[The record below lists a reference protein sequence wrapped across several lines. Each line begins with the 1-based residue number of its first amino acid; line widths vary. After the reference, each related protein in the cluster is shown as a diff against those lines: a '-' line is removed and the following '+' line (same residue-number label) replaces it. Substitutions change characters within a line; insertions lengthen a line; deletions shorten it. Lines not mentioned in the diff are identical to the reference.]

1 MATTLTKS
9 WPSGMLQSSVELD
22 EITHTS
28 IKYGPDGVY
37 AYEFDEVSSPTISP
51 TDSTPVAERKF
62 PDGTYQVYDYF
73 DEVTLMPAAAV
84 TSGLVMLLDAGDTAS
99 YPGSGTTWTDTVGSK
114 AFTLFNGPTYNS
126 ANGGYINFVAA
137 SSQYGYATSFG
148 SALTQYTVEVWHKFD
163 GTLTGAAP
171 VLFGEGRGT
180 YSNFMMGTTAGR
192 TAPLKI
198 QGGFWNGAWQQGTT
212 DPGDYFQPANGWYQ
226 FVNTYDGAQ
235 IKFYANNTLRITKT
249 PSNFTIASSGLG
261 LNIMRRQDA
270 FNYWG
275 GGMSIIRVYNRALSA
290 VEIEQNWTANRS
302 RFSI

>member
-1 MATTLTKS
+1 MSGIMMHQVATAKAS
-9 WPSGMLQSSVELD
+9 AA
-22 EITHTS
+22 TS
-28 IKYGPDGVY
+28 NV
-37 AYEFDEVSSPTISP
+37 
-51 TDSTPVAERKF
+51 
-62 PDGTYQVYDYF
+62 
-73 DEVTLMPAAAV
+73 VT
-84 TSGLVMLLDAGDTAS
+84 TNLVLNLDAGNSAS
-99 YPGSGTTWTDTVGSK
+99 YPGSGSTWTDTVGSK
-114 AFTLFNGPTYNS
+114 AFTLFNSPTYNS

-148 SALTQYTVEVWHKFD
+148 SALTQYTVEVWHLFN

-192 TAPLKI
+192 TSPLKI

-212 DPGDYFQPANGWYQ
+212 DPGDYYQPSNGWYQ

-261 LNIMRRQDA
+261 LNIMRRQDV

-275 GGMSIIRVYNRALSA
+275 GGVSIIRVYNTALSA
-290 VEIEQNWTANRS
+290 ADISQNWNANKV
-302 RFSI
+302 RFGL